1 MRQGGVE
8 SFEKVRSTAEPY
20 ALTLEARIGDTRL
33 TARGALDEPVQL
45 AGVEATLDLQG
56 ENLHELFTLVALPL
70 PESPPYAIAG
80 QLTREG
86 DRWALRDFEGR
97 LGKSDLRGTLEVATG
112 GERPR
117 LVADVASNAFRAEDL
132 EGFWGEE
139 DAAGAAADDGHILSD
154 EPLSLPKLRR
164 MDAAVR
170 FSGKSIES
178 GALRLQDLSAA
189 LRDRKRTSLNSS
201 H

>member
-80 QLTREG
+80 RLTREG

-132 EGFWGEE
+132 EGFWSEEDAGEE
-139 DAAGAAADDGHILSD
+139 DAAGAPADDGHILLD
-154 EPLSLPKLRR
+154 EPRTLPKLDR
-164 MDAAVR
+164 MGVEVR
-170 FSGKSIES
+170 FSGTSVES
-178 GALRLQDLSAA
+178 SEEQPSG
-189 LRDRKRTSLNSS
+189 
-201 H
+201 